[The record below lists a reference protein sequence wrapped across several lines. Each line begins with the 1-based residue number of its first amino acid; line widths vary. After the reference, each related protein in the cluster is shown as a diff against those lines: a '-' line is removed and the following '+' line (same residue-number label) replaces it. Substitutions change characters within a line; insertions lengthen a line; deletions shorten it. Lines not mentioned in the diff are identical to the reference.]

1 MAHFFLVMFLVR
13 LVVASRHEAGHG
25 KSEIDD
31 DGYMTEV
38 TMENLQKTQMLLEAE
53 IRELYAQ
60 KDMLAAENVK
70 LRAENAKLK
79 GGSALLEYEGKK
91 NSQWRQ
97 GHVANLGSVARE
109 GTNALPAVVLLV
121 AMPKTSGAAGSN
133 PMIE

>member
-79 GGSALLEYEGKK
+79 GGSALLEYEREEK
-91 NSQWRQ
+91 Q
-97 GHVANLGSVARE
+97 SVETRPCCKSGLSCARR
-109 GTNALPAVVLLV
+109 NKCA
-121 AMPKTSGAAGSN
+121 SGCCAAGCDAKN
-133 PMIE
+133 VGGCR